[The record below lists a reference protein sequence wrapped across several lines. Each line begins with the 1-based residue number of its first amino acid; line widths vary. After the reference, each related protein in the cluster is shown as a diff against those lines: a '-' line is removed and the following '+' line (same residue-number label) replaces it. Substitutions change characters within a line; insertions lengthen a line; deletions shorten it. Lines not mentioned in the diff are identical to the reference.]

1 MRRWLLL
8 TCAAGL
14 GAGTVG
20 CDSGQPPPTAESVRD
35 TADQVLWEMTMDLS
49 IDGIRRIRVRA
60 DTVYNYQASQLA
72 DLVGLHVEFFRP
84 NGELQSTV
92 TADEGTY
99 EYRTEDMEARGNVV
113 AVTPEGSRLTTE
125 VLRFVR
131 ASGEITGPE
140 AFVYDGA
147 AGDHLEGDGFR
158 ADPEFTDVTTD
169 RPAEG
174 RAGVRGG

>member
-1 MRRWLLL
+1 MRNWLLHG
-8 TCAAGL
+8 CAAWL
-14 GAGTVG
+14 AVAAVG
-20 CDSGQPPPTAESVRD
+20 CDRGQPPPTAASVRD

-72 DLVGLHVEFFRP
+72 ELVGLHVEFFRP

-92 TADEGTY
+92 TAEEGTY

-113 AVTPEGSRLTTE
+113 AVTPDGRRLTTE
-125 VLRFVR
+125 VLRFSR

-140 AFVYDGA
+140 PFVYDGP
-147 AGDHLEGDGFR
+147 AGQHLEGDAFR
-158 ADPEFTDVTTD
+158 ADPEFSDVRAE
-169 RPAEG
+169 RPGEG
-174 RAGVRGG
+174 RAGPVGR

>member
-1 MRRWLLL
+1 MVSRPTLIGVVSLLV
-8 TCAAGL
+8 
-14 GAGTVG
+14 GALG
-20 CDSGQPPPTAESVRD
+20 CDRGQPPPTAESVRD
-35 TADQVLWEMTMDLS
+35 TADQVLWNMTMDLS

-72 DLVGLHVEFFRP
+72 ELIGLHVEFFRP

-92 TADEGTY
+92 TAEEGTY
-99 EYRTEDMEARGNVV
+99 EYRTEDMEARGDVV
-113 AVTPEGSRLTTE
+113 AVTPDGRRLTTE
-125 VLRFVR
+125 VLRFTR

-140 AFVYDGA
+140 AFVYDGPE
-147 AGDHLEGDGFR
+147 GQHLEGDGFQ

-174 RAGVRGG
+174 RAGSGSG